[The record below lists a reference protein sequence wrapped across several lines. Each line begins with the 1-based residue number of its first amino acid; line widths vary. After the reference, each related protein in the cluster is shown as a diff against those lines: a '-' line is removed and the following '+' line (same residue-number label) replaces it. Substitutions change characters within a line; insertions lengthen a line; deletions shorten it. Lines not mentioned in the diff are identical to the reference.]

1 MLLAEA
7 NVPSLDVTKND
18 NSQSPF
24 PVSTEINAHD
34 LHATGNFESYI
45 TGEEKF
51 LLYYLCMSSS
61 NLNQTLLL
69 NVQRPT
75 STTELSPP
83 SSSSFLDL
91 RTRSAKL

>member
-1 MLLAEA
+1 VLSAEA
-7 NVPSLDVTKND
+7 NVPSLDVTEND
-18 NSQSPF
+18 SSQRPF

-34 LHATGNFESYI
+34 LDATGNFESYI

-51 LLYYLCMSSS
+51 LLYYLCTSFS
-61 NLNQTLLL
+61 NFNQTLLL

-91 RTRSAKL
+91 QTRSAKL